1 MKVIEH
7 KHVIPIIRNTLNAL
21 DARLVD
27 HGYRIAFL
35 MEQTLCHAGLYEGKE
50 LRDIV
55 MTCFLHDIGAY
66 KTEEIEQLIQFETW
80 DIFQHSVYGYLFL
93 KNLSPL
99 RPYADIVL
107 YHHMYYRKLRDRQVP
122 YALVAQLLSLCD
134 RLDVYQ
140 LEKPLSDVETFLRQY
155 EGDYFSKE
163 AIDLFLMADAACHML
178 DKLYVKREPIEVA
191 VFNEIPFT
199 EAEGKAYLHMIS
211 YAIDFRS
218 EYMVAHTITTTS
230 VSTTLAALCGFRQTE
245 IEKVYYG
252 ALLHDVGKVA
262 IPVTIL
268 DYPGK
273 LSAHDMAVMQSHV
286 TYSMKILH
294 GVVDEE
300 IEHIAV
306 RHHEKLNGK
315 GYPLGLKEADL
326 TLAQRIVA
334 IADII
339 SALIGKRSY
348 KEAYDLNRIRDILQE
363 MAKQHFLDRMV
374 VHTACEHL
382 EHILQTVKRDCT
394 PVIAMYQEIRSDY
407 EMLIAQIA
415 E

>member
-27 HGYRIAFL
+27 HGYRVAFL
-35 MEQTLCHAGLYEGKE
+35 MEQTLCHAGLFKGKE

-80 DIFQHSVYGYLFL
+80 DIYQHSVYGYLFL

-99 RPYADIVL
+99 GPYADIIL
-107 YHHMYYRKLRDRQVP
+107 YHHIYYRKLRDHDIP
-122 YALVAQLLSLCD
+122 YLLVSQLLSLCD

-140 LEKPLSDVETFLRQY
+140 LEKPLQTVEAFLRQF
-155 EGDYFSKE
+155 EEDYFSKE
-163 AIDLFLMADAACHML
+163 AIDLFLSADAQCHML
-178 DKLYVKREPIEVA
+178 DQLYVQHQEVKVA
-191 VFNEIPFT
+191 VFDEIPFT
-199 EAEGKAYLHMIS
+199 ESEGKAYLHMLS

-230 VSTTLAALCGFRQTE
+230 VSTTLAALCDYHPTE

-252 ALLHDVGKVA
+252 ALLHDIGKVA

-268 DYPGK
+268 DFPGR
-273 LSAHDMAVMQSHV
+273 LSPQDMAVMQSHV

-315 GYPLGLKEADL
+315 GYPLGLKEEAL
-326 TLAQRIVA
+326 TTSERIVA

-348 KEAYDLNRIRDILQE
+348 KEAYDLEKIKEILQE
-363 MAKQHFLDRMV
+363 MAEGQYLDDRIV
-374 VHTACEHL
+374 QIACDNL
-382 EHILQTVKRDCT
+382 PHILQTVKRDCT
-394 PVIAMYQEIRSDY
+394 PVIAMYQEIRRDY
-407 EMLIAQIA
+407 EHRIAQLDR
-415 E
+415 

>member
-93 KNLSPL
+93 RNLSPL

-107 YHHMYYRKLRDRQVP
+107 YHHMYYRKLKDRQVP

-140 LEKPLSDVETFLRQY
+140 LEKPLSNVETFLRQY

-163 AIDLFLMADAACHML
+163 AIDLFLSADAACHML

-363 MAKQHFLDRMV
+363 MAKQNFLDRMV

>member
-93 KNLSPL
+93 RNLSPL

-140 LEKPLSDVETFLRQY
+140 LEKPLSKVETFLRQY